1 MFSRI
6 ICVKKIY
13 TLEKKKNARKVKFEK
28 KLKNCILGYVTVK
41 NGGSPAYQ

>member
-13 TLEKKKNARKVKFEK
+13 TLEKKIARKVKFEK
-28 KLKNCILGYVTVK
+28 KLKNYILGYVTVK